1 MKFCR
6 LIGSAETA
14 KPVGLPVGFFPGV
27 GAGEG
32 LGDRAVRLHGDTA
45 VAVLLDD
52 ERPAL
57 SHAPFELRLRKTMAK
72 VCVVRQFYF
81 PFDTRV
87 RREVQALLD
96 AGHEVD
102 VICQQGDGEPVTEG
116 RGLLSVR
123 RLPVRRRRQST
134 VQYLIE
140 YLEFFLK
147 AFALISVRHLRRRYD
162 LVQVNS
168 LPDPLVFAA
177 LVPRLS
183 GTPVLLDL
191 HECMPE
197 FFATKFGVDEQRW
210 PVRVLALLEQA
221 SIRFASL
228 VTTCTDQMREAF
240 IGRGAPPAKVVVVF
254 NGADEA
260 VFHPQRFTPSTNGG
274 FELISHGSLEKRY
287 GIATIIEAVARVDD
301 IPGLRLKIYGD
312 GPQLEELEQL
322 TRHLGAED
330 RVWFSGGFVPLDDLV
345 AAIADAD
352 VGVVAV
358 ERNAFRDLTLC
369 NKMYDFIAMETPAI
383 VSRTRSVE
391 AYFDDSCFELFDAGD
406 VEALAAAIRTLHGDR
421 DRRAQLVRRAKEAGA
436 PHRWERQRHVYLD
449 AVEGLLRRSA

>member
-1 MKFCR
+1 
-6 LIGSAETA
+6 
-14 KPVGLPVGFFPGV
+14 
-27 GAGEG
+27 
-32 LGDRAVRLHGDTA
+32 
-45 VAVLLDD
+45 
-52 ERPAL
+52 
-57 SHAPFELRLRKTMAK
+57 MAK
-72 VCVVRQFYF
+72 VCVIRQFYF

-102 VICQQGDGEPVTEG
+102 VICQQGAGEPTAEERG
-116 RGLLSVR
+116 RLSIR
-123 RLPVRRRRQST
+123 RLSVRRRRQRT
-134 VQYLIE
+134 AQYLLE

-147 AFALISVRHLRRRYD
+147 AFAILSVRHLRHRYD

-177 LVPRLS
+177 LVPRLT

-197 FFATKFGVDEQRW
+197 FFATKFGVDERRS
-210 PVRVLALLEQA
+210 PVRVLGWLEQA

-260 VFHPQRFTPSTNGG
+260 VFDPQRFAPSTNGAG

-287 GIATIIEAVARVDD
+287 GIATIIEAVARLED
-301 IPGLRLKIYGD
+301 IPGLRLKVYGD
-312 GPQLEELEQL
+312 GPQLEELERL
-322 TRHLGAED
+322 TRRLGADD
-330 RVWFSGGFVPLDDLV
+330 RIWFSRGFVPLDDLV

-406 VEALAAAIRTLHGDR
+406 VDALAAAIRTLNDDG
-421 DRRAQLVRRAKEAGA
+421 DRRAALARRAKEVGA
-436 PHRWERQRHVYLD
+436 PHRWERQRHVYLQ
-449 AVEGLLRRSA
+449 AVDGLIRRSG